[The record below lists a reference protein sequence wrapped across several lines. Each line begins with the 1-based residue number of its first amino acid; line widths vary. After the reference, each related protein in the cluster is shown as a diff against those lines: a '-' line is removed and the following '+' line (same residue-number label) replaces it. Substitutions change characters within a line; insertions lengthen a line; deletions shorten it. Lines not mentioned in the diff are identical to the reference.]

1 MGDPRRSTRWSRA
14 QRWRASRREG
24 LLLLLLLLAASTF
37 VIPTVSRA
45 QTRVGAWIDTVVAV
59 QEPSDATAVSRL
71 EANDIQAWF
80 SSTANPDLRDR
91 VARNP
96 ALTSVASFGLQ
107 LELTFNP
114 VGPVFPG
121 TDRLNPFAS
130 ARIREAMNWLIDRK
144 FIADEIMRGMARP
157 RYLPIDSSSPDFA
170 RLADVARRL
179 EIRYTPDPDRARAV
193 ISEEMGRLG
202 ATRVGGR
209 WRFRDQPVTLTFLI
223 RTEDERRPIG
233 EYVAGLLEGLGF
245 TVERR
250 FGSAA
255 DLSPVW
261 SRGDP
266 AKGQWHLYTGGW
278 LTTVIVRD
286 QAGTFDFFFT
296 PRGLTGPVWQAYKPS
311 PEFNRVADRLARS
324 DYTTLAERN
333 RLVARALELAMQDS
347 VRIWLV
353 DRTSVWPRRA
363 EVKVVAD
370 LAGGISGSLLW
381 PYTIRYEGRTGG
393 TVRIGVPNMLPEPW
407 NPIGGSN
414 FIFDTTLYRATQ
426 DYATIPDPYTG
437 LDVPQRV
444 ERAEVFV
451 KRGLPVAKTLDWVS
465 LQFVPEIRVPDDAF
479 ISWDPKAQ
487 RFITVKEKSPQGL
500 TARTKTVVHFD
511 RDLFEKVQWHDGS
524 RLSMGDIMVGWILS
538 FDRAMSASSIFDESV
553 VPSFESFE
561 QTFRG
566 FRIVSENPL
575 VAELYSDAFTLDAEA
590 IAAGAAGA
598 FWPIY
603 SFGPGPWHTVA
614 LGIRA
619 EAAGEAAFSE
629 DKSAKQNV
637 ERLNYIAGPTLA
649 VLDRHLAAARA
660 ENFIPYAPA
669 MRQYITAEE
678 ARTRWTFLTHWREGR
693 GHFWVGM
700 GPFLL
705 QRVSPVEKI
714 VELRRF
720 SRFPDP
726 STRWV
731 RFDEPMLAVLAVSGP
746 STVRIGDGA
755 AFDVRI
761 TFKGRP
767 YPSREVEEVKFLLFD
782 AKSALI
788 ASGQAQQAGDIWKVV
803 LSPQI
808 TQRLG
813 AGSNRLEVI
822 AVSRVVSVPSF
833 ATVSFTTLPR

>member
-1 MGDPRRSTRWSRA
+1 
-14 QRWRASRREG
+14 
-24 LLLLLLLLAASTF
+24 LLLLVVMSIFVVPGASL
-37 VIPTVSRA
+37 A
-45 QTRVGAWIDTVVAV
+45 QTRVGAWVDTVVAV

-71 EANDIQAWF
+71 EANDLQAWF

-96 ALTSVASFGLQ
+96 ALTSVGSLGLEF
-107 LELTFNP
+107 ELTFNP

-130 ARIREAMNWLIDRK
+130 PRIREAMNWLIDRRY
-144 FIADEIMRGMARP
+144 IADEIMRGMARP
-157 RYLPIDSSSPDFA
+157 RYLPIDSSFPDYA

-179 EIRYTPDPDRARAV
+179 EIRYAPNPDRARAV

-202 ATRVGGR
+202 ATLVGGK
-209 WRFRDQPVTLTFLI
+209 WRFRGQPVTLTFLI
-223 RTEDERRPIG
+223 RTEDERRQIG
-233 EYVAGLLEGLGF
+233 EYVAGLLEGIGF

-250 FGSAA
+250 FGSSA

-266 AKGQWHLYTGGW
+266 ARGQWHLYTGGW

-286 QAGTFDFFFT
+286 QAGIFDFFFT
-296 PRGLTGPVWQAYKPS
+296 PRGLTGPLWQAYKPS
-311 PEFNRVADRLARS
+311 AEFNRVADRLARS
-324 DYTTLAERN
+324 DYSTILERN
-333 RLVARALELAMQDS
+333 QLFSQALELAMQDS
-347 VRIWLV
+347 ARIWLV
-353 DRTSVWPRRA
+353 DRTSIWPRRA

-393 TVRIGVPNMLPEPW
+393 TVRIGVPNLLPEPW
-407 NPIGGSN
+407 NPLGGSN

-426 DYATIPDPYTG
+426 DYATLVDPYTG
-437 LDVPQRV
+437 LDLPQRV

-451 KRGLPVAKTLDWVS
+451 KRGLPVTRTLDWVS
-465 LQFVPEIRVPDDAF
+465 LQFVPEIRVPGDAL
-479 ISWDPKAQ
+479 ISWDAKAQ
-487 RFITVKEKSPQGL
+487 RFITVREKHPQGL
-500 TARTKTVVHFD
+500 TARTRAVVHFD

-524 RLSMGDIMVGWILS
+524 HLSMGDIMIGFILG
-538 FDRAMSASSIFDESV
+538 FDRAMEASAIFDESV
-553 VPSFESFE
+553 VPSFEQLE

-566 FRIVSENPL
+566 FRIISENPL
-575 VAELYSDAFTLDAEA
+575 VAEVYSDAFTLDAEA
-590 IAAGAAGA
+590 IASGAAGA

-603 SFGPGPWHTVA
+603 GFGPAPWHTLA

-629 DKSAKQNV
+629 DKAAKKSV
-637 ERLNYIAGPTLA
+637 ERLNYVAGPTLA
-649 VLDRHLAAARA
+649 ILDRQLAAARA
-660 ENFIPYAPA
+660 ENYIPYAQA
-669 MRQYITAEE
+669 LRKYITAEE
-678 ARTRWTFLTHWREGR
+678 ARTRWTLLTHWREGR

-700 GPFLL
+700 GPFLV
-705 QRVSPVEKI
+705 QRVSPVEKV

-720 SRFPDP
+720 SRFPDA
-726 STRWV
+726 STKWV
-731 RFDEPMLAVLAVSGP
+731 RFDEPMLAVVTVSGP
-746 STVRIGDGA
+746 STVRSGEAA

-767 YPSREVEEVKFLLFD
+767 YPAREIEEVKFLLFD

-788 ASGQAQQAGDIWKVV
+788 ASGQATPAGETWKVV
-803 LSPQI
+803 LPAQ
-808 TQRLG
+808 TTRQLG
-813 AGSNRLEVI
+813 PGSNRLEVI

-833 ATVSFTTLPR
+833 ATLSFTTLPR